1 MSGAAGE
8 EAGGSEI
15 MELVRW
21 QVALGPR
28 FPGSEAHRL
37 LRSELGARLERY
49 ARGVVRQEFSV
60 DLPGGRTACANLIGW
75 FPGSR
80 GSRSLGN
87 SLLLGS
93 HFDTRLQADREAD
106 PGRRR
111 RPIPGANDGGSGTAV
126 LLHLL
131 PFLAEGRHERDVT
144 VVFFDAEDVG
154 DIAGNPFA
162 LGARRFVEE
171 APVGLPREAIV
182 LDMVGGRGLRLD
194 VDAHVLHHPPS
205 LALTRR
211 LFRLGQDMGAGAFA
225 ASEKLRY
232 IISDQYP
239 LMAAGVAACLLID
252 LDYPQWHT
260 QEDLPEAMAA
270 QSLATVA
277 GVLRRFLLLP
287 AR

>member
-1 MSGAAGE
+1 
-8 EAGGSEI
+8 
-15 MELVRW
+15 
-21 QVALGPR
+21 
-28 FPGSEAHRL
+28 
-37 LRSELGARLERY
+37 
-49 ARGVVRQEFSV
+49 VVRQEFSV
-60 DLPGGRTACANLIGW
+60 DLPGRRAACTNLIGS

-80 GSRSLGN
+80 GCRSPRN
-87 SLLLGS
+87 ALLLGS
-93 HFDTRLQADREAD
+93 HFDTRPQADREAE
-106 PGRRR
+106 PARRR

-154 DIAGNPFA
+154 DIGGNPFA

-171 APVGLPREAIV
+171 APVELPREAIV

-194 VDAHVLHHPPS
+194 VDAHILHHPPS
-205 LALTRR
+205 LELTRR
-211 LFRLGQDMGAGAFA
+211 LFGLGQGVGAEAFGAW
-225 ASEKLRY
+225 EKLRY

-239 LMAAGVAACLLID
+239 FMAAGVAACLLID

-270 QSLATVA
+270 ESLATVA

-287 AR
+287 AP